1 MLISGWRGSHGG
13 NILPGWPACILGVHA
28 APLHPQKIHPNSRVC
43 NMDKQVPV
51 GKRRVLV
58 ETLAVLLNPTWSCT
72 KLLPSS
78 LTHPGLLGCE
88 EVTNDIFKW

>member
-1 MLISGWRGSHGG
+1 
-13 NILPGWPACILGVHA
+13 
-28 APLHPQKIHPNSRVC
+28 
-43 NMDKQVPV
+43 MDKQVPV
-51 GKRRVLV
+51 GERRVLV